1 MIAAPDALEAA
12 DSVPQAAPVH
22 PAPLSVQVTPLF
34 CASCCTVAVRFWV
47 FPACTVELGG
57 VTLSAMSGAEDIT
70 VTCAVSTAVV
80 CACAIAVTVTV
91 AGEGT
96 VAGAVYTPSA
106 LMVPCAESPPC
117 VLLTCHITAVLE
129 AFCTD
134 AVNVKVFDVCT
145 DALGGSTE
153 TTTAFVSGIL
163 EADLTLPHP
172 QTDKTPAISAPVQ
185 RGICSCPNRLKAIV
199 LFPSASLTASFLFRG
214 M

>member
-12 DSVPQAAPVH
+12 DSVPQAAAVQ

-34 CASCCTVAVRFWV
+34 CASCCTVAVRLCA
-47 FPACTVELGG
+47 FPACTEELGG
-57 VTLSAMSGAEDIT
+57 VTLSAISGAEDIT

-106 LMVPCAESPPC
+106 LMVPCAASPPW
-117 VLLTCHITAVLE
+117 VLLTCHITVVLE

-134 AVNVKVFDVCT
+134 AVNVKDFEVCT

-153 TTTAFVSGIL
+153 TVTCFVSGIL

-172 QTDKTPAISAPVQ
+172 QTDKSPAMSAPAQ
-185 RGICSCPNRLKAIV
+185 RDVRSCR
-199 LFPSASLTASFLFRG
+199 
-214 M
+214 